1 MHGFGTAEVARLLGM
16 TPRQVRRLATAGILR
31 PARGP
36 RRTYRFSFQD
46 LVLLRAAKALAE
58 KSVPHRRVHRALR
71 SLSKQLPRDRPL
83 SELRITAEGDEVV
96 VRDGQAAWVPES
108 GQLTLDFLVA
118 DLATEVASL
127 AHQHARRRGQDDPA
141 DADGWFALGL
151 ELETVAPA
159 EAEEAY
165 RRALQLNPDQPEA
178 LINLGRMLQAEGR
191 LHEAED
197 LYRRARTVQPDLAVA
212 AFNLGTVLEE
222 QRRTPEAAD
231 AYRSA
236 VELDP
241 GLADAHFNLSGVY
254 ERLGNAVAAFR
265 HLRRYRELTG
275 RRGRSPRGPS

>member
-16 TPRQVRRLATAGILR
+16 TPRQVRRLATAGVLR
-31 PARGP
+31 PDRGP
-36 RRTYRFSFQD
+36 RRAYRFSFQD
-46 LVLLRAAKALAE
+46 LVLLRAAKSLADLD
-58 KSVPHRRVHRALR
+58 VPRRRVHRALR
-71 SLSKQLPRDRPL
+71 SLSRQLPRDRPL
-83 SELRITAEGDEVV
+83 SELRITAEGDEIV
-96 VRDGQAAWVPES
+96 VRDGQAAWVPTS

-127 AHQHARRRGQDDPA
+127 AQEHARRRGRDDPA

-151 ELETVAPA
+151 ELEGVAPT

-165 RRALQLNPDQPEA
+165 RRALQLNPDLPEA
-178 LINLGRMLQAEGR
+178 LINLGRLFQTRGR
-191 LHEAED
+191 RHEAED

-222 QRRTPEAAD
+222 QRRTEEAAE

-241 GLADAHFNLSGVY
+241 ALADAHYNLSGVY

-275 RRGRSPRGPS
+275 RRRR